1 MDDKSISK
9 VESGCIDEA
18 SAVLKDFA
26 EKHNQTYSFQE
37 NEKESLKR
45 LWAALFLRLENEQD
59 KACHKY
65 CLICIRILSRDKVRL
80 CEHVTEKRV
89 ETLLRL
95 AGLVPQEEALSRASQ
110 MSADRDVMLEALKG
124 LCNIVYNSPQAQAI
138 CAQNHAVEAVIIR
151 MRTYPEGGWPI
162 TLKYFDMKL
171 LFLITALCASVRPI
185 LRGPLHGYTYLV
197 ESLDLILKESSGK
210 PFTDE
215 QVQFVCEIL
224 KVLFNL
230 SVGANQTE
238 EEPHHIRL
246 GAILYQLLLF
256 KSSNSAELNMHAINL
271 LVTLP
276 GSCYSEL
283 MTLADRETCRVE
295 LECEGYNM
303 VVVEKILEL
312 LDEKLEEQAI
322 KKQPESLCAILT
334 VLAKGARYQ
343 RPIRKFLRARI
354 LPPLGEQVLTRPEE
368 GDKLRNKLCRL
379 LTAANPIANIS
390 QLAAD
395 LLFVL
400 CKENVGRMVK
410 YTGYGNAAG
419 LLANRGLMLGGD
431 GKKPD
436 GYSSDSED
444 SDTEEYQKY
453 RDSVNPVTG
462 CYEPPKPDPTAGMS
476 DEQKE
481 YEAMQL
487 VNMMD
492 KLTRDGVVQPCR
504 IGEDGRPAPVEH
516 VLQLLEELPQQQQHI
531 RQQANTFDNSSTES

>member
-1 MDDKSISK
+1 MDDNSLFKL
-9 VESGCIDEA
+9 ESGSIDEA
-18 SAVLKDFA
+18 STVVKDFA
-26 EKHNQTYSFQE
+26 EKHIQTYSFHE
-37 NEKESLKR
+37 NDKETLER
-45 LWAALFLRLENEQD
+45 LWAALFRRLENENSE
-59 KACHKY
+59 ACHKY
-65 CLICIRILSRDKVRL
+65 CLICIRLLSRDKVGL
-80 CEHVTEKRV
+80 CDHVTEKRV
-89 ETLLRL
+89 ETLLKL
-95 AGLVPQEEALSRASQ
+95 AGLVPQEEALSKASQ
-110 MSADRDVMLEALKG
+110 KSADRDVMLEALKA
-124 LCNIVYNSPQAQAI
+124 LCNIVYNSQQAQAI
-138 CAQNHAVEAVIIR
+138 CGQNHAVEAVIIR

-171 LFLITALCASVRPI
+171 LFLITALCSSVRPT

-197 ESLDLILKESSGK
+197 ASLDLILKQSKGK
-210 PFTDE
+210 PLMGE

-230 SVGANQTE
+230 SLGVNQTE

-246 GAILYQLLLF
+246 GAILYQLLLL
-256 KSSNSAELNMHAINL
+256 KSSNPAELNMHAVNL
-271 LVTLP
+271 LVSLP

-283 MTLADRETCRVE
+283 LTLADRLCPPE

-303 VVVEKILEL
+303 AVVEIILEL
-312 LDEKLEEQAI
+312 LDEKLEDQVI
-322 KKQPESLCAILT
+322 KKHPESLCPLLT

-368 GDKLRNKLCRL
+368 GDTMRNKLCRL
-379 LTAANPIANIS
+379 LTAANPDTNIS

-419 LLANRGLMLGGD
+419 LLANKGLMLGGD

-492 KLTRDGVVQPCR
+492 QLTRDALLQPCR
-504 IGEDGRPAPVEH
+504 IGEDGRPEPVVH
-516 VLQLLEELPQQQQHI
+516 VLQLLEELPPEF
-531 RQQANTFDNSSTES
+531 RQQNNPFDDSNTES